1 MAKERF
7 DGVAFDLEG
16 TVIDVEFVHH
26 AAHAMVAAE
35 AGVTIDLDNLED
47 VLVKI
52 PHFIGGPDDKV
63 AEEISALSNGRMR
76 AEEILRRKREFYN
89 LWIKEDVNDIKP
101 RPGFTEVLQRLID
114 SGIPVATGSLTD
126 TDRALFL
133 MEKSGI
139 TRLFPKER
147 IILREDVKELKP
159 AMDVYLKTAERM
171 GIDPSRQLVFEDS
184 PNGIR
189 AAIRAGSVAVG
200 MPVYNRPPVIAALL
214 EAGARKIF
222 TDWRAVNIESLIKG
236 EFESPQNIEKPEG
249 FLK

>member
-1 MAKERF
+1 MTKGRF

-16 TVIDVEFVHH
+16 TIINVEFVHH
-26 AAHAMVAAE
+26 TAHAMVAAE
-35 AGVTIDLDNLED
+35 AGIKIDLDNLED

-63 AEEISALSNGRMR
+63 AEEIYRLSDGRMQ
-76 AEEILRRKREFYN
+76 AEEILRRKRQYYN
-89 LWIKEDVNDIKP
+89 LWIKDADIKP
-101 RPGFTEVLQRLID
+101 RLGFIEVLQRLVD
-114 SGIPVATGSLTD
+114 LGIPIATGSLTS
-126 TDRALFL
+126 TDQALFL

-147 IILREDVKELKP
+147 IILREDVRELKP

-184 PNGIR
+184 PNGIK
-189 AAIRAGSVAVG
+189 AALKAGSVAIG
-200 MPVYNRPPVIAALL
+200 MPAYNRPAAISSLL
-214 EAGARKIF
+214 EAGARRIF
-222 TDWRAVNIESLIKG
+222 TDWRSVNIDRLIKG
-236 EFESPQNIEKPEG
+236 EFESPRNIEGPQSE